1 MRMRPLWIFS
11 TLVFGA
17 LVGSTLSLPVK
28 AQFIQFPQQGL
39 QSSPFDRPQQPLVQP
54 NSGFQ
59 PFPSQVISTETCNSG
74 QNSVTTFVGIPQDS
88 SRPPRI
94 QQFVIPTGTCLRVDS
109 NGNTQAV
116 VNQQLGNRSIFSFC
130 QNVSIRSHRGFFN
143 ARYVLECQ
151 RTDGQVDRLRIRGQS
166 PEGFLFDQLRRGDD
180 GRDGGDRQL
189 R

>member
-1 MRMRPLWIFS
+1 MQFS
-11 TLVFGA
+11 RILSTFVLGILGLGFTLPA
-17 LVGSTLSLPVK
+17 L
-28 AQFIQFPQQGL
+28 AQFQQFP
-39 QSSPFDRPQQPLVQP
+39 PVQP
-54 NSGFQ
+54 TSPSQFPTPSFQ
-59 PFPSQVISTETCNSG
+59 PFPTQATSTETCNSG

-94 QQFVIPTGTCLRVDS
+94 QQFVIPIGTCLRVDS

-116 VNQQLGNRSIFSFC
+116 ANQQLGNRSIFSFC
-130 QNVSIRSHRGFFN
+130 QNVSIRSRRGFFN

-180 GRDGGDRQL
+180 GRDGGDRQI